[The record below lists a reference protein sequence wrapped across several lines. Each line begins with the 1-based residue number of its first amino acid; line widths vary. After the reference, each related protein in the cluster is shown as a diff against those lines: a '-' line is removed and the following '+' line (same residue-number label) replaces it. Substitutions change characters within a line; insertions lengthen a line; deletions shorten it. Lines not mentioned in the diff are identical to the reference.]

1 MGLFN
6 VISAVPVLQI
16 VGAYTAEDCVGGLLT
31 FANAASAYASEGVI
45 KRITV
50 IDADKEKAA
59 GKLYFFNADPSSS
72 VDTDAASFL
81 PAAADLV
88 KLIGAHAVAAAD
100 FVDSTSDSV
109 AVYETDLPFVLAAG
123 GTSLFA
129 VFVCT
134 GTPTYTVATD
144 LTIKLLIARD

>member
-88 KLIGAHAVAAAD
+88 KLIGAHAIAAAD

-109 AVYETDLPFVLAAG
+109 AVYETDLPFVLAAA

>member
-6 VISAVPVLQI
+6 VISAIPALSLA
-16 VGAYTAEDCVGGLLT
+16 AYTAEDCVGGLLT
-31 FANAASAYASEGVI
+31 FANAASVYASEGVI

-59 GKLYFFNADPSSS
+59 GKLYFFNADPSSA

-81 PAAADLV
+81 PAAADLA
-88 KLIGAHAVAAAD
+88 KLIGVKAIAAAD

-109 AVYETDLPFVLAAG
+109 AVYEMDMAFVLAAA

-129 VFVCT
+129 VFVCD
-134 GTPTYTVATD
+134 GTPTYTAATD
-144 LTIKLLIARD
+144 LTIKLIIARN

>member
-6 VISAVPVLQI
+6 VISAIPALSL
-16 VGAYTAEDCVGGLLT
+16 AASTAEDCVGGLLT
-31 FANAASAYASEGVI
+31 FANAASVYASEGVI

-59 GKLYFFNADPSSS
+59 GKLYFFNADPSSA

-81 PAAADLV
+81 PAAADLG
-88 KLIGAHAVAAAD
+88 KIIAAHAVAAAD

-123 GTSLFA
+123 GAGLFA

-134 GTPTYTVATD
+134 GEPTHTGAT
-144 LTIKLLIARD
+144 ARTLQ